1 LPEGVVSSALLEAP
15 SRPAPCPQ
23 DERPHDGRSLTL
35 EQRLETAWRC
45 AQQAGVVECP
55 VCRASMRRADG
66 AARCEGCDSVVL

>member
-1 LPEGVVSSALLEAP
+1 LPEGVVSSALLEVP
-15 SRPAPCPQ
+15 SRPALCPQ